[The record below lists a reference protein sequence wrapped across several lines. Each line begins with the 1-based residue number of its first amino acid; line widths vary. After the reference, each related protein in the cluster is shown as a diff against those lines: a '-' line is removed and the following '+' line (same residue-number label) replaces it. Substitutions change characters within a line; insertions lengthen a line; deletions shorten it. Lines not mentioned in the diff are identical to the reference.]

1 MGYGSWHH
9 VMLKEIS
16 RFIILITLYVGGCV
30 PIQPGNVR
38 SEESLQTILDLR
50 QQVRDLQE
58 RNKTLSEK
66 LSSVEGIRFV
76 LHTDNNEQTTK
87 DFAIF
92 LKQNAFDVTRY
103 GSTTLLVKYN
113 NGIFAIEPKAKQ
125 GGLSRVIVSKTY
137 NVKQQY
143 RRTIDVFTYV
153 IELNQKLNFANFY
166 LSNDFSTLI
175 VRGNITFVD
184 QLEEREIRKFLEH
197 FDVGIL
203 AILIMVPDT
212 TKYID

>member
-1 MGYGSWHH
+1 
-9 VMLKEIS
+9 
-16 RFIILITLYVGGCV
+16 
-30 PIQPGNVR
+30 
-38 SEESLQTILDLR
+38 
-50 QQVRDLQE
+50 
-58 RNKTLSEK
+58 
-66 LSSVEGIRFV
+66 
-76 LHTDNNEQTTK
+76 LHTDNDEQATK

-137 NVKQQY
+137 NVNQQY
-143 RRTIDVFTYV
+143 IRTIDVFTYV
-153 IELNQKLNFANFY
+153 IELNQNLNFENFY
-166 LSNDFSTLI
+166 LSNCFSTLI

-197 FDVGIL
+197 FYVGIL